1 MDPIS
6 AAASIVG
13 LVGAAAKISET
24 LSKFITS
31 AKGAPKLASS
41 VLQEVSD
48 TSACLSQLQN
58 YLMGTKI
65 TSRHHEKFL
74 MVQQIIVA
82 LSNCVLIFSE
92 LEEIVESLRPSD
104 PMRSGRLAQWIIKES
119 HIKNLFTRLQN
130 SKTSLN
136 LMMTTLTW

>member
-1 MDPIS
+1 MDTIS

-24 LSKFITS
+24 LFKFATS
-31 AKGAPKLASS
+31 VKGAPKLVSS

-58 YLMGTKI
+58 YLMGTKT

-74 MVQQIIVA
+74 MLQQIDVA

-92 LEEIVESLRPSD
+92 LEEIVESLKPSD
-104 PMRSGRLAQWIIKES
+104 PMQSGRLAQWIIKES
-119 HIKNLFTRLQN
+119 RIKDLFPRLQN

>member
-24 LSKFITS
+24 LFKFVTS
-31 AKGAPKLASS
+31 VKGAPKLCSS

-48 TSACLSQLQN
+48 TSACLSQLQT
-58 YLMGTKI
+58 YLMGTKT
-65 TSRHHEKFL
+65 TSRHHEKFIML
-74 MVQQIIVA
+74 QQIDVA

-92 LEEIVESLRPSD
+92 LEEIVESLKPSD
-104 PMRSGRLAQWIIKES
+104 PMQPGRLAQWIIKES
-119 HIKNLFTRLQN
+119 RIKDLFPRLQN